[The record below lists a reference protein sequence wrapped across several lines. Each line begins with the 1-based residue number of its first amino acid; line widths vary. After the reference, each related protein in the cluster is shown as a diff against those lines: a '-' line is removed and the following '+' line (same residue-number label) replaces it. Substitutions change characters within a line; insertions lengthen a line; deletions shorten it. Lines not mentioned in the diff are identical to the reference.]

1 LIKGIETLHRHGLT
15 VCQKT
20 LSLKANELGKRCD
33 DAILLWKDESVKKLQ
48 KEMCLNLLEKELKE
62 IYYHPNLPNVTDIK
76 QYLQTDDHENLPET
90 TNSSI
95 SISTESIC
103 DGFETLDVEKLNLCC
118 TNPSSTQLLL
128 NACSELKCKG
138 IDAACISGCF
148 KDISQMAPDSSDILE
163 AVCACREKVDSHLSY
178 QIVGD
183 NVDLEV
189 KVRHMA
195 DDNKNKSLHYFNLVA
210 FKDQVNG
217 NSLADSHEKTLESIP
232 ISSFLPSHKDLDSL
246 KRDFVVLWSRVVV
259 KHIEYFSCF
268 KKCVI
273 YHIPHQYSD
282 VMVNPVEEVILR

>member
-1 LIKGIETLHRHGLT
+1 MFDLKGIETLHKHGLT

-20 LSLKANELGKRCD
+20 LSLKANELGKTCD
-33 DAILLWKDESVKKLQ
+33 DVMLLWKEESVKRLQ
-48 KEMCLNLLEKELKE
+48 KEMCLNLFENGLKE
-62 IYYHPNLPNVTDIK
+62 IYYHPNLPDVTDLN
-76 QYLQTDDHENLPET
+76 QYLHKDDHD
-90 TNSSI
+90 NSSI
-95 SISTESIC
+95 SISTENIS
-103 DGFETLDVEKLNLCC
+103 DEFQTLDVEKLNLCC

-128 NACSELKCKG
+128 NACSELKCQG
-138 IDAACISGCF
+138 IDDACISGCF
-148 KDISQMAPDSSDILE
+148 KDILKMAPDSSSLLD
-163 AVCACREKVDSHLSY
+163 AVCACRKKMDSHLSY

-210 FKDQVNG
+210 FKDQLNG
-217 NSLADSHEKTLESIP
+217 NSLPDTHEKTLESIP
-232 ISSFLPSHKDLDSL
+232 ISTFLPSHKDLDSL

-282 VMVNPVEEVILR
+282 VMIKPVEEVIILI